1 MMRLRHVAVS
11 HRSEVV
17 ARRSVHSSR
26 RPLKWPGRPPNRPQE
41 GKGSLETPKT
51 DPAIDSLR
59 RSVGLLPVVGGF
71 RVADVG
77 TRSVVGNVLVV
88 STVDHPEDVLR
99 RYVGEGDKL
108 KVVVPVV
115 RQGVLDW
122 LANDQKAFSHAEH
135 VAEDMAAHLPGETV
149 EAKAGEADVDL
160 AIRDALATFA
170 ADEIVVA
177 VRPTDQEGKVE
188 SVATASAPTKSLHGI
203 PVRFVVIRE

>member
-1 MMRLRHVAVS
+1 VVSALLRWAFTS
-11 HRSEVV
+11 
-17 ARRSVHSSR
+17 A
-26 RPLKWPGRPPNRPQE
+26 
-41 GKGSLETPKT
+41 
-51 DPAIDSLR
+51 
-59 RSVGLLPVVGGF
+59 
-71 RVADVG
+71 
-77 TRSVVGNVLVV
+77 VGNVLVV

-99 RYVGEGDKL
+99 RYVGEGDRL

-135 VAEDMAAHLPGETV
+135 VAGDMAAHLPGETV